1 MDELVARIA
10 EKVGLD
16 AETARKAIA
25 IVLNF
30 LLKEGP
36 ESEVR
41 QLIAALPGAEAAMAE
56 VGDNSK
62 GGGLAGLVGGLMG
75 SSGIMALGGQLTAAG
90 LSMGQMQSLGR
101 ELFAYGR
108 EHAGEDVMGPIVG
121 AVPGLSQFV

>member
-75 SSGIMALGGQLTAAG
+75 SGIMALGGQLTAAG

>member
-1 MDELVARIA
+1 
-10 EKVGLD
+10 
-16 AETARKAIA
+16 
-25 IVLNF
+25 
-30 LLKEGP
+30 
-36 ESEVR
+36 
-41 QLIAALPGAEAAMAE
+41 MAE

-75 SSGIMALGGQLTAAG
+75 SGIMALGGQLTAAG

>member
-41 QLIAALPGAEAAMAE
+41 QLIAALPAPRPPWPRWGTTARAAA
-56 VGDNSK
+56 SPAWS
-62 GGGLAGLVGGLMG
+62 AG
-75 SSGIMALGGQLTAAG
+75 
-90 LSMGQMQSLGR
+90 
-101 ELFAYGR
+101 
-108 EHAGEDVMGPIVG
+108 
-121 AVPGLSQFV
+121 

>member
-16 AETARKAIA
+16 AATARKAIA

-36 ESEVR
+36 ETEVR

-56 VGDNSK
+56 ASGNGK
-62 GGGLAGLVGGLMG
+62 GGLAGMVGGLMG
-75 SSGIMALGGQLTAAG
+75 GGIMALGGQLTSAG
-90 LSMGQMQSLGR
+90 LSMGQMQALGR

-108 EHAGEDVMGPIVG
+108 EKAGEDVMGPIVG